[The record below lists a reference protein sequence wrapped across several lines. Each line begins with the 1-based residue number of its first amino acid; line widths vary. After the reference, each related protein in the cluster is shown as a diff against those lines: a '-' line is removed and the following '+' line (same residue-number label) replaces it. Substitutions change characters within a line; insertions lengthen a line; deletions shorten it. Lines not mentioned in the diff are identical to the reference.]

1 LLYLSPSGI
10 PGGIFLA
17 LHHYFFI
24 EINMFRLIALII
36 FIQLLLIQPG
46 ISSDISTVGKVH
58 FYGAVVNSS
67 CSIDTQSFDQ
77 SVMMGQVRTG
87 SFLGPGSWAEPVTF
101 WIKLENCATSTSE
114 SASVTFNGL
123 ADLKDPQVF
132 QAGFGSGAAKGVGI
146 GIFDMRGNQ
155 VIPDSQPR
163 KNAADCGRKHITVY
177 RPISLCIDARYGG
190 GCQCGRH
197 FLGDLSVSKNG

>member
-1 LLYLSPSGI
+1 
-10 PGGIFLA
+10 
-17 LHHYFFI
+17 
-24 EINMFRLIALII
+24 MFRLIALII

-155 VIPDSQPR
+155 VIPDSQPLA
-163 KNAADCGRKHITVY
+163 KMPLIAGENT
-177 RPISLCIDARYGG
+177 LLFTARY
-190 GCQCGRH
+190 R
-197 FLGDLSVSKNG
+197 SVSMPVTAGDASAAVTFSVIISK